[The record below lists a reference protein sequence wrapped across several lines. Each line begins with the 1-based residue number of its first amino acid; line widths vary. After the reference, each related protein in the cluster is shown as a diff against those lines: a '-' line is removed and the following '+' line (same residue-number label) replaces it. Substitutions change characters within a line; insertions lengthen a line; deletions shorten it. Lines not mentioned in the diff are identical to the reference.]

1 MVMQPNQPY
10 NPNAGGPNP
19 YDFLQT
25 SDPGKK
31 KLIPS
36 LPSGNSKKQRT
47 LIAVVVGFV
56 VLLVIGIIFAVILGS
71 APSNKEELL
80 SLAKQQN
87 EIIRVADIG
96 VQKSRDA
103 QAKNL
108 ALISKLTLTTDQQP
122 LLTALKAQKVKI
134 SQKELTASKDSKND
148 TLLTNAAQANK
159 FDEVFVELLQSKLAT
174 YQQSLKK
181 AYDNPATG
189 KKLKETLDTQYK
201 NASLIVGVKPED

>member
-10 NPNAGGPNP
+10 DPNASGPNP
-19 YDFLQT
+19 YDFLQ
-25 SDPGKK
+25 DKPAGKK
-31 KLIPS
+31 TLLPS

-47 LIAVVVGFV
+47 IIAVVVGFI
-56 VLLVIGIIFAVILGS
+56 VLLVIGTIFALVFSG

-87 EIIRVADIG
+87 EIIRIADIG

-108 ALISKLTLTTDQQP
+108 ALIAKLTLTTDQQP
-122 LLTALKAQKVKI
+122 LLSALKAQKVKI
-134 SQKELTASKDSKND
+134 TPKELTASKDSKND
-148 TLLTNAAQANK
+148 EILNNAVQANK
-159 FDEVFVELLQSKLAT
+159 FDDIFIELLQSKLTT

-189 KKLKETLDTQYK
+189 KKLKDTLDTQYK
-201 NASLIVGVKPED
+201 NASLIIGVKPED